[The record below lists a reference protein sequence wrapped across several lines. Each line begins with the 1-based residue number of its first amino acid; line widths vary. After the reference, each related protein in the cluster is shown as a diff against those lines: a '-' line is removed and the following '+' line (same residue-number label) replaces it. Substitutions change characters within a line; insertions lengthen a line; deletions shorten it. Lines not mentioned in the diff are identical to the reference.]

1 MVPHNMKSFRYML
14 DNVEDF
20 NFDFFQPLENLNG
33 QCLCDYYISDPDTME
48 KEIAKLGKVKTE
60 LSLIESFMK
69 SVDDPRLNAALKL
82 NDWTR

>member
-48 KEIAKLGKVKTE
+48 KEIVKLGNVKTE
-60 LSLIESFMK
+60 LSLIESFIE
-69 SVDDPRLNAALKL
+69 SVDDQSLKHALKV
-82 NDWTR
+82 NDWIR